1 MTLLSRRCLRRLA
14 AAGLLLMMSSAPVSA
29 QTKKGEEPLPPW
41 DVAALP
47 RERAWVQWV
56 FAFLFVAGVAG
67 LAFKNP
73 HRTHLD

>member
-1 MTLLSRRCLRRLA
+1 MNFCSRRSLRRLA
-14 AAGLLLMMSSAPVSA
+14 AAGLVLLLSAAPAFA
-29 QTKKGEEPLPPW
+29 QAKKGDPQEPPW
-41 DVAALP
+41 DVSAMP

-73 HRTHLD
+73 HRSHLD

>member
-1 MTLLSRRCLRRLA
+1 MKVLSRRSLRRLA
-14 AAGLLLMMSSAPVSA
+14 AAGLVLLLSAAPASA
-29 QTKKGEEPLPPW
+29 QNKKGEPLEPPW
-41 DVAALP
+41 DVPAMP

>member
-1 MTLLSRRCLRRLA
+1 MKLLSRRSVRRLA
-14 AAGLLLMMSSAPVSA
+14 AAGLLLLMSTAPAAA
-29 QTKKGEEPLPPW
+29 QAKKTDTPEPPW
-41 DVAALP
+41 DVAAMP

-73 HRTHLD
+73 HRSHLD

>member
-1 MTLLSRRCLRRLA
+1 MRILRRRTVRRMA
-14 AAGLLLMMSSAPVSA
+14 TAGLALLFAASPAFGQA
-29 QTKKGEEPLPPW
+29 KKGDPLEPPW
-41 DVAALP
+41 DVAPLP

-73 HRTHLD
+73 HRSHLD